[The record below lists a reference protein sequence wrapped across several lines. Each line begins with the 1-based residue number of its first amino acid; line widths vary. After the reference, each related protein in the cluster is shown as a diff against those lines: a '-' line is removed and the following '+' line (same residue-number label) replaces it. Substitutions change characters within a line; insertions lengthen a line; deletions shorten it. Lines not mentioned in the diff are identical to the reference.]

1 MQNQREEAL
10 EPPGL
15 ACNGLTLGYD
25 GRPVIEGLDLS
36 LPPGA
41 SLAIVGESVR
51 FRICAQA
58 SSGSIS
64 VFFRGSA

>member
-41 SLAIVGESVR
+41 SLAIVLSL
-51 FRICAQA
+51 IH
-58 SSGSIS
+58 I
-64 VFFRGSA
+64 

>member
-36 LPPGA
+36 LLLGLLKK
-41 SLAIVGESVR
+41 S
-51 FRICAQA
+51 
-58 SSGSIS
+58 
-64 VFFRGSA
+64 

>member
-25 GRPVIEGLDLS
+25 GRHVIEGLDLS
-36 LPPGA
+36 LPPGVW
-41 SLAIVGESVR
+41 LAIVGE
-51 FRICAQA
+51 FGC
-58 SSGSIS
+58 G
-64 VFFRGSA
+64 

>member
-36 LPPGA
+36 LPPGG
-41 SLAIVGESVR
+41 LACHRRRVPVAGSRR
-51 FRICAQA
+51 F
-58 SSGSIS
+58 SPLL
-64 VFFRGSA
+64 RG

>member
-41 SLAIVGESVR
+41 SLAIVGESGAGSRR
-51 FRICAQA
+51 F
-58 SSGSIS
+58 SPLL
-64 VFFRGSA
+64 RG

>member
-41 SLAIVGESVR
+41 SLAFYDTVRRIHAGLAAASGEDE
-51 FRICAQA
+51 
-58 SSGSIS
+58 
-64 VFFRGSA
+64 

>member
-41 SLAIVGESVR
+41 SLAIVGESG
-51 FRICAQA
+51 C
-58 SSGSIS
+58 G
-64 VFFRGSA
+64 